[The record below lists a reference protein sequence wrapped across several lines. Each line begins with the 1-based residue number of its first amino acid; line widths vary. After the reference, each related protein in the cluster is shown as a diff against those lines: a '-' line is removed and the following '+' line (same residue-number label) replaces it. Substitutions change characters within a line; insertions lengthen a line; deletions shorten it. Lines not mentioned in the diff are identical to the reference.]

1 MGVQN
6 STLTVKGKVGN
17 VVGYKGRNGQKL
29 IRIRQTEVYNP
40 KTDGQLFQRIIIAT
54 AARAYSLLN
63 SVCDHS
69 FQGIAVGGQ
78 SQSYFL
84 KRASKD
90 IREFISKNYPNPNV
104 TSLLKFVGL
113 SSPTNI
119 NLTGAGL
126 LISEGTLNEIPVTI
140 NGEDVEFGYNIDFQD
155 EMTVQELMAS
165 VNAEPGDQIS
175 VITIGS
181 AYGCAKSRYVIS
193 PNLTTQ
199 QLAMKWT
206 AAKADSSVIVEKEE
220 SENAKLGFNPD
231 TGYISVAQGDN
242 DHYAVALVLSRK
254 NGSTWMRSRQRL
266 IFTGSTTEALETNAP
281 KKVLADWK
289 AGTTQIAGEN
299 PYFLNQAEQG

>member
-17 VVGYKGRNGQKL
+17 VVGYKGRNGKKL
-29 IRIRQTEVYNP
+29 MRIRQTEVYNP
-40 KTDGQLFQRIIIAT
+40 KTDGQLFQRMIIAT

-90 IREFISKNYPNPNV
+90 IREYISKNYPDANV

-126 LISEGTLNEIPVTI
+126 LISEGTLKEIPVTI
-140 NGEDVEFGYNIDFQD
+140 NGEDVEFGSNMDFEN
-155 EMTVQELMAS
+155 EMTLSQLMAS
-165 VNAEPGDQIS
+165 INAEPGDQIS

-199 QLAMKWT
+199 QLSMKWS
-206 AAKADSSVIVEKEE
+206 AAKADSNVIVEKEE
-220 SENAKLGFNPD
+220 SDNAPLGFNPD
-231 TGYISVAQGDN
+231 SGYVMIPQGNTDS
-242 DHYAVALVLSRK
+242 YAVALVLSRK
-254 NGSTWMRSRQRL
+254 NGSSWMRSTQRL
-266 IFTGSTTEALETNAP
+266 IFTGDVAAALETNAP
-281 KKVLADWK
+281 SKVLADWK
-289 AGTTQIAGEN
+289 AGTAQIAGEN

>member
-17 VVGYKGRNGQKL
+17 VVGYKGRNGKKL
-29 IRIRQTEVYNP
+29 MRIRQTEVYNP
-40 KTDGQLFQRIIIAT
+40 KTDGQLFQRLIIAT

-90 IREFISKNYPNPNV
+90 IREYISKNYPTANV

-126 LISEGTLNEIPVTI
+126 LISEGTLNEIPVSI
-140 NGEDVEFGYNIDFQD
+140 NGENVEFGSAMEFED
-155 EMTVQELMAS
+155 EMTLSQLMAS

-175 VITIGS
+175 VVTIGS
-181 AYGCAKSRYVIS
+181 DYGCAKSRYVIS
-193 PNLTTQ
+193 PNITTQ

-206 AAKADSSVIVEKEE
+206 AAKADTSVIVEKEE
-220 SENAKLGFNPD
+220 SENAEIGFNKESGRINVP
-231 TGYISVAQGDN
+231 QGN
-242 DHYAVALVLSRK
+242 TDHYAVALVLSRK
-254 NGSTWMRSRQRL
+254 NGSSWMRSSQRL
-266 IFTGSTTEALETNAP
+266 IFTGDVAEALETNAP
-281 KKVLADWK
+281 SKVLDDWK
-289 AGTTQIAGEN
+289 AGTAQIAGEN

>member
-29 IRIRQTEVYNP
+29 MRIRQTEVYNP
-40 KTDGQLFQRIIIAT
+40 KTDGQLFQRLIIAT
-54 AARAYSLLN
+54 ASRAYSLLN

-84 KRASKD
+84 KRAAKD
-90 IREFISKNYPNPNV
+90 IREYISENYPTANV

-126 LISEGTLNEIPVTI
+126 LISEGTLKEIPVTI
-140 NGEDVEFGYNIDFQD
+140 NGEDVEFGSNMDFED
-155 EMTVQELMAS
+155 EMTLSQLMAS
-165 VNAEPGDQIS
+165 INAEPGDQIS

-193 PNLTTQ
+193 PKLTAQ
-199 QLAMKWT
+199 QLAMKWS

-220 SENAKLGFNPD
+220 SDNAPLGFNKD
-231 TGYISVAQGDN
+231 TGYVMIPQGNTDS
-242 DHYAVALVLSRK
+242 YAVALVLSRK
-254 NGSTWMRSRQRL
+254 NGTSWMRSTQRL
-266 IFTGSTTEALETNAP
+266 IFTGDVAEALETNAP
-281 KKVLADWK
+281 NKVLADWK
-289 AGTTQIAGEN
+289 AGTAQIAGEN